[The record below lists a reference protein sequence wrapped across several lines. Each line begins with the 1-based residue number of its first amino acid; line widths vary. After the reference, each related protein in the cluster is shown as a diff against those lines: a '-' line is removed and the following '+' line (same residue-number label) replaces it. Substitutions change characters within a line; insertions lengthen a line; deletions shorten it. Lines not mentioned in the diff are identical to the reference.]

1 MFQMSMN
8 LKPLQFVLPVP
19 KSPGD
24 EPQIHTPEALSHEAY
39 HADRSAVSSSQL
51 KLMLRSPLHFQ
62 HGLETPNVETPAL
75 RIGTAIHTALLEP
88 ERFRNIYRVAPEKG
102 RSAADKLAFANYVA
116 AHPDKV
122 LISRSE
128 MDMIAA
134 VQSAVAKHQLA
145 SKILRMGQAETS
157 IFWHDQE
164 TGIRCKCRPDL
175 LVSPWL
181 ILDIKTTEDASEAA
195 FMRSCAQY
203 HYDLSAAMY
212 REGVWHATQKSL
224 DFVFLAI
231 EKKPPYA
238 VALYRASDR
247 FLDHGDMLFR
257 RTLSTLKDCRHTGR
271 YPGYQPEGVIRDI
284 DLPHWYR

>member
-1 MFQMSMN
+1 MSMN
-8 LKPLQFVLPVP
+8 LKPLQFVLPV
-19 KSPGD
+19 SRAFGVD
-24 EPQIHTPEALSHEAY
+24 AQIHTADALGHETY

-51 KLMLRSPLHFQ
+51 KLILRSPLHFQ
-62 HGLETPNVETPAL
+62 HGLQAPHIETPAM

-102 RSAADKLAFANYVA
+102 RSAADKLAFANYVV

-128 MDMIAA
+128 MDMVEA
-134 VQSAVAKHQLA
+134 VQQTVARHQLA
-145 SKILRMGQAETS
+145 SKLLRMGQAETS
-157 IFWHDQE
+157 IFWHDPE
-164 TGIRCKCRPDL
+164 TAIRCKCRPDL

-181 ILDIKTTEDASEAA
+181 ILDIKTTEDASEEA

-212 REGVWHATQKSL
+212 REGVWHATKKSL
-224 DFVFLAI
+224 DFVFLAV
-231 EKKPPYA
+231 EKKPPFA

-247 FLDHGDMLFR
+247 FLQHGDMLFR
-257 RTLSTLKDCRHTGR
+257 RTLSTLKDCRQAASYR
-271 YPGYQPEGVIRDI
+271 GYQPDGVISEI
-284 DLPHWYR
+284 DLPRWYR